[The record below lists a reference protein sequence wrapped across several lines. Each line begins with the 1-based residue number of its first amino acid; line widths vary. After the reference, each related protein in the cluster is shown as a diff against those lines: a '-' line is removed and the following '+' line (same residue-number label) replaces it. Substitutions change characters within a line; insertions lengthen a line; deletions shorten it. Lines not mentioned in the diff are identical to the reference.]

1 MLHPA
6 EPGDPLL
13 YRRLRRLGRLT
24 VAERLQA
31 LCDPGS
37 FEESE
42 PDVRELDGT
51 PALGVRCGFARVHGV
66 EVAVYAHDPA
76 LRRGALGAGSAG
88 KVARLLTEAGRR
100 GTPVLALHHCDG
112 VRVEEGI
119 RAVQGWEAL
128 LGGHVRLQGVVPQLA
143 AVLGTGVG
151 ASAYA
156 VALCDLVVMV
166 RERSFLFV
174 VGPRGVKQAT
184 GQDVGMDDLGGA
196 DVHARSTG
204 IAHALVDDDKSAIAR
219 LRAWVRVFS
228 GPAASSAAS
237 SSIAGLIPSDF
248 RRPYD
253 VRPVLDAL
261 GDAPLVILDDAFL
274 DGQAFQDAHLVA
286 DTGDQQLAVDLI
298 GLPGADG
305 LAIEGGLGVAADE
318 DQQATEGLCA
328 QLAGGLHQQQRLSG
342 GVFPADHD
350 IGVGEGAVEGLLPAV
365 GPPEDAVDR
374 QGAALLE
381 HQIQQDDFILGAIK
395 REDRLFLAFDQ
406 THIPALALHVAFPQP
421 TQIRVAFN
429 NQNIHHTNRAP
440 FLSVFLCLSP
450 FLVICLIR

>member
-51 PALGVRCGFARVHGV
+51 PALGVRCGFAQVHGV
-66 EVAVYAHDPA
+66 AVAVYAHDPA

-88 KVARLLTEAGRR
+88 KVARLLTEAARR

-204 IAHALVDDDKSAIAR
+204 IAHALVDDDRAAIAR
-219 LRAWVRVFS
+219 LRAWVQVFG
-228 GPAASSAAS
+228 GPAPGTAADA
-237 SSIAGLIPSDF
+237 SIAGLIPSDF

-261 GDAPLVILDDAFL
+261 GDAPLDELQPDWARNLVVGFLRIGGRAVGVLASQPKHLAGCLDVLASRKGAAFVRLCDAFGVPIVTFVDVPGYL
-274 DGQAFQDAHLVA
+274 PGPQQEAAGILRFGA
-286 DTGDQQLAVDLI
+286 DLLTAYGRTTTRSIAVVLRKSYGGASVLSCTADRVLA
-298 GLPGADG
+298 LPGAKLSSMGADAARVALGERAGDPDG
-305 LAIEGGLGVAADE
+305 APVVDETLETAVAAGYVHEVVAPDALR
-318 DQQATEGLCA
+318 D
-328 QLAGGLHQQQRLSG
+328 RL
-342 GVFPADHD
+342 
-350 IGVGEGAVEGLLPAV
+350 I
-365 GPPEDAVDR
+365 
-374 QGAALLE
+374 ALL
-381 HQIQQDDFILGAIK
+381 D
-395 REDRLFLAFDQ
+395 
-406 THIPALALHVAFPQP
+406 
-421 TQIRVAFN
+421 
-429 NQNIHHTNRAP
+429 AP
-440 FLSVFLCLSP
+440 
-450 FLVICLIR
+450 